1 MNFRLITQTMGYIL
15 WVEAGFLLLPALTAC
30 VCGEVYWRQFLL
42 TAALCAAVGT
52 GLRLIPVK
60 KAQMHSRDGFIA
72 VALSWVLL
80 SLFGALPYVFTG
92 AMTSY
97 IDALFE
103 TVSGLTTTGSST
115 FTAVSHLPR
124 SVLLWRSL
132 TQWMG
137 GMGVL
142 VLFLALTPRM
152 GEGAVFLM
160 RAESPGPIK
169 SKLVPKVGGTAKILY
184 TIYVILT
191 ACEVVALRIAGESW
205 FSAINHSFTTMATGG
220 FSIYDTSLAGASKA
234 VMWIVTVFSFLAGVN
249 FSLMF
254 LAVRGKLKEVL
265 RSEELRIYVGIVA
278 AATLLLCINLRV
290 QAGIPFGDSITDAA
304 FQTVTIMTTTGFATV
319 DFSLWPTFCRMALV
333 MLMFIGACAGST
345 SGGIK
350 ISRVAILCKSLK
362 RELKRLAHPHHVSV
376 LKVDGQ
382 AVEERGRLLRRRVH
396 RGIPAGAAGGRTGGQ
411 LGQLRLSGVL
421 RRLSDLHQQRGAR
434 PRYSGAYGEFLHPL
448 AAEQAGAVAG
458 DAYGT
463 SGADA
468 PAGAAAAQHMAGL
481 IRTKSTPMG
490 GAFPYLCRVS
500 APRRHRP
507 RTSPAASPSA
517 SPRPPRSMGSPAPP
531 CPAPAHSTGWN
542 TRRCAA
548 RRCPCPRR
556 SDSGILRW
564 SRCIRT
570 PG

>member
-60 KAQMHSRDGFIA
+60 KAQMHSRDGFVA

-184 TIYVILT
+184 TIYVVLT
-191 ACEVVALRIAGESW
+191 ACEIAALRIAGESW

-220 FSIYDTSLAGASKA
+220 FSSRCCRH
-234 VMWIVTVFSFLAGVN
+234 FSSRHEKPAMSYTLLSVPG
-249 FSLMF
+249 
-254 LAVRGKLKEVL
+254 R
-265 RSEELRIYVGIVA
+265 VA
-278 AATLLLCINLRV
+278 AWKA
-290 QAGIPFGDSITDAA
+290 
-304 FQTVTIMTTTGFATV
+304 
-319 DFSLWPTFCRMALV
+319 
-333 MLMFIGACAGST
+333 
-345 SGGIK
+345 
-350 ISRVAILCKSLK
+350 
-362 RELKRLAHPHHVSV
+362 
-376 LKVDGQ
+376 
-382 AVEERGRLLRRRVH
+382 
-396 RGIPAGAAGGRTGGQ
+396 
-411 LGQLRLSGVL
+411 
-421 RRLSDLHQQRGAR
+421 
-434 PRYSGAYGEFLHPL
+434 
-448 AAEQAGAVAG
+448 
-458 DAYGT
+458 
-463 SGADA
+463 
-468 PAGAAAAQHMAGL
+468 
-481 IRTKSTPMG
+481 
-490 GAFPYLCRVS
+490 
-500 APRRHRP
+500 
-507 RTSPAASPSA
+507 
-517 SPRPPRSMGSPAPP
+517 
-531 CPAPAHSTGWN
+531 
-542 TRRCAA
+542 
-548 RRCPCPRR
+548 
-556 SDSGILRW
+556 
-564 SRCIRT
+564 
-570 PG
+570 

>member
-1 MNFRLITQTMGYIL
+1 MNFRLLSHTMGYIL

-30 VCGEVYWRQFLL
+30 IYAETCWQQFLL
-42 TAALCAAVGT
+42 TALLCAAAGT
-52 GLRLIPVK
+52 VLHLIPVK
-60 KAQMHSRDGFIA
+60 KAQMHSRDGFVA

-80 SLFGALPYVFTG
+80 ALFGALPYVFTG
-92 AMTSY
+92 VLDSY
-97 IDALFE
+97 IDAVFE

-169 SKLVPKVGGTAKILY
+169 TKLVPKVGGTAKILY
-184 TIYVILT
+184 LIYVVLT
-191 ACEVVALRIAGESW
+191 LCEVLALRLAGESW
-205 FSAINHSFTTMATGG
+205 FSAVCHSFTTMATGG

-254 LAVRGKLKEVL
+254 LSVRGRVKEAL
-265 RSEELRIYVGIVA
+265 RSEELWIYVGVVTA
-278 AATLLLCINLRV
+278 TTLLLCVNLWA
-290 QAGIPFGDSITDAA
+290 QAGVGFHDSITDAA
-304 FQTVTIMTTTGFATV
+304 FQTVTIITTTGFATV
-319 DFSLWPTFCRMALV
+319 DFALWPTFCRMALV
-333 MLMFIGACAGST
+333 MLMFTGACAGST

-382 AVEERGRLLRRRVH
+382 AVEERVVSSAGAFIAAYLLVLLAGALVVSWDNYGFQESFAASLTCISNVGPGLGILGPMENFSILSPLSKLVLSLEMLMGRLELM
-396 RGIPAGAAGGRTGGQ
+396 PLLALF
-411 LGQLRLSGVL
+411 LG
-421 RRLSDLHQQRGAR
+421 
-434 PRYSGAYGEFLHPL
+434 
-448 AAEQAGAVAG
+448 
-458 DAYGT
+458 
-463 SGADA
+463 
-468 PAGAAAAQHMAGL
+468 
-481 IRTKSTPMG
+481 STW
-490 GAFPYLCRVS
+490 R
-500 APRRHRP
+500 
-507 RTSPAASPSA
+507 
-517 SPRPPRSMGSPAPP
+517 
-531 CPAPAHSTGWN
+531 
-542 TRRCAA
+542 
-548 RRCPCPRR
+548 
-556 SDSGILRW
+556 D
-564 SRCIRT
+564 
-570 PG
+570 

>member
-1 MNFRLITQTMGYIL
+1 MNFRLLSHTMGYIL

-30 VCGEVYWRQFLL
+30 IYAETCWQQFLL
-42 TAALCAAVGT
+42 TALLCAAAGT
-52 GLRLIPVK
+52 VLHLIPVK
-60 KAQMHSRDGFIA
+60 KAQMHSRDGFVA

-80 SLFGALPYVFTG
+80 ALFGALPYVFTG
-92 AMTSY
+92 VLDSY
-97 IDALFE
+97 IDAVFE

-184 TIYVILT
+184 LIYVVLT
-191 ACEVVALRIAGESW
+191 LCEVLALRLAGESW
-205 FSAINHSFTTMATGG
+205 FSAVCHSFTTMATGG

-254 LAVRGKLKEVL
+254 LAVRGKLKEAL
-265 RSEELRIYVGIVA
+265 RSEELWIYVGVVTA
-278 AATLLLCINLRV
+278 TTLLLCVNLWA
-290 QAGIPFGDSITDAA
+290 QAGVGFHDSITDAA
-304 FQTVTIMTTTGFATV
+304 FQTVTIITTTGFATV
-319 DFSLWPTFCRMALV
+319 DFALWPTFCRMALV
-333 MLMFIGACAGST
+333 MLMFTGGCAGST

-350 ISRVAILCKSLK
+350 ISRIAILCKSLK

-382 AVEERGRLLRRRVH
+382 AVEERVVSSAGAFIAAYLLVLLAGALVVSWDNYGFQESFAASLTCISNVGPGLGILGPMENFSILSPLSKLVLSLEMLMGRLELM
-396 RGIPAGAAGGRTGGQ
+396 PLLALF
-411 LGQLRLSGVL
+411 LG
-421 RRLSDLHQQRGAR
+421 
-434 PRYSGAYGEFLHPL
+434 
-448 AAEQAGAVAG
+448 
-458 DAYGT
+458 
-463 SGADA
+463 
-468 PAGAAAAQHMAGL
+468 
-481 IRTKSTPMG
+481 STW
-490 GAFPYLCRVS
+490 R
-500 APRRHRP
+500 
-507 RTSPAASPSA
+507 
-517 SPRPPRSMGSPAPP
+517 
-531 CPAPAHSTGWN
+531 
-542 TRRCAA
+542 
-548 RRCPCPRR
+548 
-556 SDSGILRW
+556 D
-564 SRCIRT
+564 
-570 PG
+570 

>member
-1 MNFRLITQTMGYIL
+1 MNIRLITRTVGYVL
-15 WVEAGFLLLPALTAC
+15 WVEAGFLLLPLLLSIYYGDGCSKVFVATIIICALLGGAA
-30 VCGEVYWRQFLL
+30 QLL
-42 TAALCAAVGT
+42 KMKRRRMQG
-52 GLRLIPVK
+52 
-60 KAQMHSRDGFIA
+60 RDGYAA
-72 VALSWVLL
+72 VALSWVILTI
-80 SLFGALPYVFTG
+80 FGALPYTFSG
-92 AMTSY
+92 AIPSY
-97 IDALFE
+97 VDALFE
-103 TVSGLTTTGSST
+103 TASGLTTTGASIL
-115 FTAVSHLPR
+115 TAVEPLPP
-124 SVLLWRSL
+124 SILFWRSE

-184 TIYVILT
+184 TIYVVLT
-191 ACEVVALRIAGESW
+191 ACEIAALRIAGESW

-333 MLMFIGACAGST
+333 MLMFTGACAGST

-382 AVEERGRLLRRRVH
+382 AVEERVVASAGAFIAAYLLVLLAGALVVSWDNYGFQESFAASLTCISNVGPGLGILGPMENFSILSPLSKLVLLLEMLMGRLELMPLLALLLR
-396 RGIPAGAAGGRTGGQ
+396 
-411 LGQLRLSGVL
+411 
-421 RRLSDLHQQRGAR
+421 
-434 PRYSGAYGEFLHPL
+434 
-448 AAEQAGAVAG
+448 
-458 DAYGT
+458 
-463 SGADA
+463 
-468 PAGAAAAQHMAGL
+468 
-481 IRTKSTPMG
+481 STW
-490 GAFPYLCRVS
+490 R
-500 APRRHRP
+500 
-507 RTSPAASPSA
+507 
-517 SPRPPRSMGSPAPP
+517 
-531 CPAPAHSTGWN
+531 
-542 TRRCAA
+542 
-548 RRCPCPRR
+548 
-556 SDSGILRW
+556 D
-564 SRCIRT
+564 
-570 PG
+570 

>member
-1 MNFRLITQTMGYIL
+1 MNIRLITRTVGYVL
-15 WVEAGFLLLPALTAC
+15 WVEAGFLLLPLLLSICYGDGCSKVFVATIIICALLGGAA
-30 VCGEVYWRQFLL
+30 QLL
-42 TAALCAAVGT
+42 K
-52 GLRLIPVK
+52 VK
-60 KAQMHSRDGFIA
+60 RSRMQGRDGYAA
-72 VALSWVLL
+72 VALSWVILTI
-80 SLFGALPYVFTG
+80 FGALPYTFSG
-92 AMTSY
+92 AIPSY
-97 IDALFE
+97 VDALFE
-103 TVSGLTTTGSST
+103 TASGLTTTGASIL
-115 FTAVSHLPR
+115 TAVEPLPP
-124 SVLLWRSL
+124 SILFWRSE

-184 TIYVILT
+184 TIYVVLT
-191 ACEVVALRIAGESW
+191 ACEIAALRIAGESW

-333 MLMFIGACAGST
+333 MLMFTGACAGST

-382 AVEERGRLLRRRVH
+382 AVEERVVASAGAFIAAYLLVLLAGALVVSWDNYGFQESFAASLTCISNVGPGLGILGPMENFSILSPLSKLVLLLEMLMGRLELMPLLALLLR
-396 RGIPAGAAGGRTGGQ
+396 
-411 LGQLRLSGVL
+411 
-421 RRLSDLHQQRGAR
+421 
-434 PRYSGAYGEFLHPL
+434 
-448 AAEQAGAVAG
+448 
-458 DAYGT
+458 
-463 SGADA
+463 
-468 PAGAAAAQHMAGL
+468 
-481 IRTKSTPMG
+481 STW
-490 GAFPYLCRVS
+490 R
-500 APRRHRP
+500 
-507 RTSPAASPSA
+507 
-517 SPRPPRSMGSPAPP
+517 
-531 CPAPAHSTGWN
+531 
-542 TRRCAA
+542 
-548 RRCPCPRR
+548 
-556 SDSGILRW
+556 D
-564 SRCIRT
+564 
-570 PG
+570 